1 MIFYSAFRVHG
12 GLEPLVELIK
22 ENKDNTNRD
31 NKVRIYSNKILNIYK
46 FPNKITKIDSDFR
59 LFGKSAANGS
69 R

>member
-1 MIFYSAFRVHG
+1 MHG

-31 NKVRIYSNKILNIYK
+31 NKVRMYTNKNLEIYTLSNKITWNHPDIL
-46 FPNKITKIDSDFR
+46 